1 MDPAEHQAAAEVPP
15 EPKRLAA
22 ILRQQVAATDAC
34 FDDIARTGGITPA
47 NGRAYRAARVAAIL
61 AAAQV
66 ERTAKTAVGD
76 EPPPSAGMGV

>member
-1 MDPAEHQAAAEVPP
+1 MDPAEHLSAVEVPL
-15 EPKRLAA
+15 EPKRVAA
-22 ILRQQVAATDAC
+22 ILRQHVATADAC
-34 FDDIARTGGITPA
+34 FDDIARTGRITPA